1 MIFTREILCILV
13 LCFFGKSTTPPKMRE
28 TRDHRSINLSKDI
41 KKSNWLKLNR
51 VKGRNRASFETG
63 RAPIRPKSSWICSQT
78 GWQHVGTGRWKFRGI
93 WFQSNRRKFV
103 LDRWTAVVR
112 DSTRFESLCFAIW
125 LEKKQAFCCDERL
138 NVYDLWMYMVKL
150 NALNNCFSV
159 PLW

>member
-1 MIFTREILCILV
+1 MIFIRGILCILV
-13 LCFFGKSTTPPKMRE
+13 FCFFGKSTTPLKMRE
-28 TRDHRSINLSKDI
+28 TWDHRSINLSKDI

-63 RAPIRPKSSWICSQT
+63 RAPIRPKSSSIYSQT
-78 GWQHVGTGRWKFRGI
+78 GWQHVGTGRSKFRGI

-112 DSTRFESLCFAIW
+112 DSTRFESLFFVIW
-125 LEKKQAFCCDERL
+125 LGKQVFCCDEWL

-150 NALNNCFSV
+150 NILNNCFSV
-159 PLW
+159 PLR